1 MKQILSLEKCKNRK
15 KDMNTDVRVNSVNGA
30 YHSVLN
36 LPLKIAGFSNDF
48 T

>member
-1 MKQILSLEKCKNRK
+1 
-15 KDMNTDVRVNSVNGA
+15 MNTGVQGNSVNGA

-36 LPLKIAGFSNDF
+36 LPLKIAGFSNDV